1 MRRQKRMMSDSR
13 NIEFEA
19 AVDGEGK
26 IALPAF
32 ALAEFP
38 HGERVRVRL
47 TGVAL
52 SEELRE
58 RGVTEEEIDRRKEFA
73 VFRGLVVVPTRLV
86 RSETTAEEILARIP
100 AWRREKLIT

>member
-1 MRRQKRMMSDSR
+1 MSDSR

-38 HGERVRVRL
+38 HG
-47 TGVAL
+47 A
-52 SEELRE
+52 
-58 RGVTEEEIDRRKEFA
+58 RGSVS
-73 VFRGLVVVPTRLV
+73 G
-86 RSETTAEEILARIP
+86 
-100 AWRREKLIT
+100 